1 MGDELYYL
9 PIFGGMFPLWRL
21 IRQFG
26 SFFTPNRSR
35 NREKRT
41 LVSDYVLASL
51 NGLNMISKDL
61 YSAKYSV
68 GSVRNNG
75 PLMHLHLHLWW
86 LIRDFEL
93 SVTE

>member
-1 MGDELYYL
+1 M
-9 PIFGGMFPLWRL
+9 
-21 IRQFG
+21 
-26 SFFTPNRSR
+26 
-35 NREKRT
+35 
-41 LVSDYVLASL
+41 SDYVLASL

-68 GSVRNNG
+68 GSISNNE

-86 LIRDFEL
+86 LMRDLEL